1 MTKEPHASETD
12 PEKLAEQLERE
23 ADALGQ
29 HSEELRSEVSDAR
42 DDWARKRSDEGVPG
56 APAPEGESH
65 SDSDTDAAAAR
76 GDQPDGENEHGGDDD
91 TD

>member
-1 MTKEPHASETD
+1 MTKEPHASDTD

-23 ADALGQ
+23 ADELGQ
-29 HSEELRSEVSDAR
+29 RSEELRSEVSDAR

-56 APAPEGESH
+56 APAPERDSH
-65 SDSDTDAAAAR
+65 SGSDTETAATHGNR
-76 GDQPDGENEHGGDDD
+76 SDGENEHGNDD